1 MNKNANPLNTPNKKT
16 NRARTTGNK
25 RLLPMLLGIA
35 VIILVTVL
43 VYVITGDKASD
54 SNVLEGLPNY
64 TDVKGTIVVDG
75 LKYEKQPHLGSAD
88 AKVKV
93 IEFADFK
100 CPACKKWTATYL
112 DTFIKDYVD
121 TGKVEFYFMNFAF
134 IDRDSY
140 LAASAGE
147 AIYKQSNEK
156 FWEYVHK
163 LYANQGDESKIWAT
177 QKFILN
183 FVKENID
190 GIDYAQFEQDLKNH
204 TYMYDVKEDF
214 KIAGAYGVNGT
225 PKFMVNGVLL
235 PDSTYE
241 GLATAIEN
249 SLTDTKN

>member
-1 MNKNANPLNTPNKKT
+1 MNNKANRSKNTPKQ
-16 NRARTTGNK
+16 G
-25 RLLPMLLGIA
+25 RLLPMLLAVIA
-35 VIILVTVL
+35 VLLIAILAFMLTKNKTSGTEAL
-43 VYVITGDKASD
+43 D
-54 SNVLEGLPNY
+54 NLPNY
-64 TDVKGTIVVDG
+64 TDVKGKIVVDG
-75 LKYEKQPHLGSAD
+75 LKYEKQPHLGKED

-100 CPACKKWTATYL
+100 CPACKNWTASYL

-121 TGKVEFYFMNFAF
+121 SGKVQFYFMNFAF

-147 AIYKQSNEK
+147 AIYQQSNEK
-156 FWEYVHK
+156 FWEYLHK

-177 QKFILN
+177 QKFILQ
-183 FVKENID
+183 FVKENIE
-190 GIDYAQFEQDLKNH
+190 GIDQKKFGQDLKNH

-235 PDSTYE
+235 PDSSYE
-241 GLATAIEN
+241 GLSAAIEAA
-249 SLTDTKN
+249 LLEAK